1 MNNDEYIKFYG
12 EIKELQKYIE
22 ILSVST
28 SDQASYL
35 KDILSQMG
43 SEEKSHFLNNSHEL
57 SEIKDEVNEINDSLK
72 FLNNKVSI
80 LKDSTGN
87 LQEKALDKNVDGSLI
102 CLVEDINEEVEHIS
116 KKIDLID
123 TLSINSN
130 YKGILE
136 ELKKTSKSM
145 AEIQNKKKN
154 WTWIV
159 ELLYKI
165 VLTTTVII
173 GVFGLGKRKRGKN

>member
-35 KDILSQMG
+35 KDILNQMG
-43 SEEKSHFLNNSHEL
+43 SEEKSHFLNNSYEL
-57 SEIKDEVNEINDSLK
+57 SEIKDKINEINDSLK
-72 FLNNKVSI
+72 FLNNKVSV
-80 LKDSTGN
+80 LKESIGD
-87 LQEKALDKNVDGSLI
+87 LQGKALDKNVDGSLI
-102 CLVEDINEEVEHIS
+102 CLIEDINEEVEHIS
-116 KKIDLID
+116 KKIGLID
-123 TLSINSN
+123 NVSINSN
-130 YKGILE
+130 YKNILE

-145 AEIQNKKKN
+145 AEIQNKKKT
-154 WTWIV
+154 WTWVV

-165 VLTTTVII
+165 VLTTTVIV
-173 GVFGLGKRKRGKN
+173 GTFGLGK

>member
-35 KDILSQMG
+35 KDILNQMG
-43 SEEKSHFLNNSHEL
+43 SEGKSHFLKNSCEL
-57 SEIKDEVNEINDSLK
+57 SEIKDKVNEINDSLK
-72 FLNNKVSI
+72 FLNNKVSV
-80 LKDSTGN
+80 LKDSIGD
-87 LQEKALDKNVDGSLI
+87 LQGKAFDKNVDGSLI
-102 CLVEDINEEVEHIS
+102 CLIENINEEVDSIS
-116 KKIDLID
+116 KKIDLVD

-130 YKGILE
+130 YKDILE

-145 AEIQNKKKN
+145 AEIQNKKKT
-154 WTWIV
+154 WTWVV

-173 GVFGLGKRKRGKN
+173 GIFGSGK